1 MSETMQIHA
10 SLVAI
15 DGKGVLLC
23 GKSGMGKS
31 DLAFRLIENKSAQ
44 LVADDV
50 VDLFISEDVLYGKAP
65 DKLKGFLE
73 VRGVGIYSYKYL
85 DKIQISLIVNL
96 VDDISMVERLP
107 FETKRT
113 LLGID
118 VEEYNLYQREI
129 SAAEK
134 IQLMLR
140 DKRCKIA

>member
-107 FETKRT
+107 LGTKRT

-140 DKRCKIA
+140 DKRYKIA